1 MTPDVAAQLLGVTPD
16 ASPAEI
22 EAAYKRQARSTHP
35 DRFAGEPGHAHAQD
49 FIAVTTARDVL
60 LGHAAL
66 PVVVV
71 RGVRPRSP
79 VLLGTWIALLLLS
92 VFLLIYREPTPLTI
106 AEPVL
111 RLTVLCTA
119 LIGYALTGRRIWL
132 VLTILGLVATAVM
145 TLVSIS
151 IGGLLGM
158 FVLMAPLAGL
168 LLMGVEAAK
177 RAVMRAPRAAPPS
190 SSSAD

>member
-1 MTPDVAAQLLGVTPD
+1 MTPEVAAQLLGVTPD

-35 DRFAGEPGHAHAQD
+35 DRFVGEPGHTHAQD

-60 LGHAAL
+60 LGQAAL

-79 VLLGTWIALLLLS
+79 ALLGTWIALLLLS

-106 AEPVL
+106 AEPIV
-111 RLTVLCTA
+111 RLTVLCAA
-119 LIGYALTGRRIWL
+119 LIGYALSGHRIWL
-132 VLTILGLVATAVM
+132 ILTIVALAATAVM

-158 FVLMAPLAGL
+158 FVIMAPLAGL

-177 RAVMRAPRAAPPS
+177 RSVIRAGRTGP
-190 SSSAD
+190 

>member
-1 MTPDVAAQLLGVTPD
+1 MTPEVAAQLLGVGPD

-49 FIAVTTARDVL
+49 FIAVTTARAVL
-60 LGHAAL
+60 LGRAAI

-71 RGVRPRSP
+71 SGIRPRSP

-106 AEPVL
+106 GEPIV
-111 RLTVLCTA
+111 RLTVLCAA
-119 LIGYALTGRRIWL
+119 LIGYALTGRRMWL
-132 VLTILGLVATAVM
+132 VLTILALSATAVM

-151 IGGLLGM
+151 IGGLMGM
-158 FVLMAPLAGL
+158 FVIMAPLAGL

-177 RAVMRAPRAAPPS
+177 RSVIRSRRAVP
-190 SSSAD
+190 